1 MKKLLALLLVPMMI
15 MTFTCCAYAKQAKVM
30 ASFYPMYI
38 FALNIFHDIDEI
50 TVECMTESQTGC
62 LHDYQL
68 VVNDMMKL
76 AQSDLFIAC
85 GAGMEPYLE
94 DIKTQFPQLSVI
106 ECTQGLS
113 LLSDCDEEDSHA
125 GHDHS
130 VNPHA
135 WLNIDNAIAMANAI
149 ADSGYKQFP
158 EHAEKIAANANAY
171 TDRLL
176 ALKDEL
182 AVQLAEVHG
191 KQAITF
197 HEGFAYFAE
206 AYGIEVLATIEHESE
221 NGLQPAQL
229 STIIRSVE
237 DAGAPP
243 VFHDVNSASSAADTV
258 AKETGSQV
266 FDFDPIVSGEYSLTA
281 YEDAMQM
288 NASQVLAAFE

>member
-15 MTFTCCAYAKQAKVM
+15 MTFTCCAHAKQAKVM

-38 FALNIFHDIDEI
+38 FSLNIFDGIDEI
-50 TVECMTESQTGC
+50 SVECMTESQTGC

-85 GAGMEPYLE
+85 GAGMEQYLE
-94 DIKTQFPQLSVI
+94 DVKAQFSQLTMV

-113 LLSDCDEEDSHA
+113 LLANCEEMDDHE
-125 GHDHS
+125 GHDHA

-135 WLNIDNAIAMANAI
+135 WLNIDNAIKMVDAI
-149 ADSGYKQFP
+149 AGSGCAQFP
-158 EHAEKIAANANAY
+158 EYAEKISSNAAAY
-171 TDRLL
+171 KDRLYT
-176 ALKDEL
+176 LKDEL
-182 AVQLAEVHG
+182 DSQLSFVQG
-191 KQAITF
+191 KQVITF

-206 AYGIEVLATIEHESE
+206 AYGIEVTATIEHESE

-229 STIIRSVE
+229 SQIIRYVE
-237 DAGAPP
+237 SAGSPP
-243 VFHDVNSASSAADTV
+243 VFHDVDSTSFAADTV

-266 FDFDPIVSGEYSLTA
+266 FAFDPIVSGAYTLTA
-281 YEDAMQM
+281 YEDAMRM
-288 NASQVLAAFE
+288 NAVQVLAAFE